1 LYRLLS
7 SHLAKRFLMHPIY
20 LSYSSSLLC
29 KTALQLDRASIGRRV
44 SFIRYRIGHHGF
56 SICSF
61 VS

>member
-1 LYRLLS
+1 
-7 SHLAKRFLMHPIY
+7 MHPIY

-44 SFIRYRIGHHGF
+44 SFICYQNGHHGF
-56 SICSF
+56 SIRSF